1 MMEASPP
8 DIWLGSGFW
17 KLAYV
22 TRDRDRAI
30 ERLRADVGI
39 EEFQAHEPTFGVAM
53 ADGRVGTATTRV
65 AFSIGRPTTIE
76 LIEPVGGL
84 VDCYAD
90 ALQRANGTELVLH
103 HVGLMVDDLD
113 ALARAASAIGLQ
125 PAVQSAPGDVMRW
138 IFYAPPQLD
147 HYVEH
152 LERSEWIEA
161 LRASSPAPAS

>member
-1 MMEASPP
+1 MEASPP

-39 EEFQAHEPTFGVAM
+39 EQFQAHEPTFGVEM
-53 ADGRVGTATTRV
+53 ADGRVGAATTRV

-76 LIEPVGGL
+76 VIEPVEGL

-90 ALQRANGTELVLH
+90 ALRGANGTELVFH

-113 ALARAASAIGLQ
+113 ALTQAAAAKELH
-125 PAVQSAPGDVMRW
+125 PAVKSAPGDAMRW
-138 IFYAPPQLD
+138 IFYALPQLD

-152 LERSEWIEA
+152 LERGDWIEA
-161 LRASSPAPAS
+161 LRTGGPAAAS